1 MRTHKQLVKTM
12 LANSAVRKEY
22 DALADEFAIFDAL
35 VKARAKAGLTQ
46 AEVAQRMGTHVPA
59 VSRLESGG
67 GGARHSPSVTT
78 LRNYAKAVGCDLV
91 IKLQPTKQK
100 RAA

>member
-22 DALADEFAIFDAL
+22 DAL